1 MASAISSVDGAK
13 VLVPPQ
19 RGTGENAET
28 IAVVELGG
36 KASLSAV
43 TAAVEGAQTPHR
55 DRTAPGVDAVIPGK
69 LKPTATPDAIMGALK
84 KADLIEE

>member
-1 MASAISSVDGAK
+1 MDGAK
-13 VLVPPQ
+13 VIVRPKP
-19 RGTGENAET
+19 GTGANAET
-28 IAVVELGG
+28 IAVVELSG

-69 LKPTATPDAIMGALK
+69 LKPSATPEAIMGALK